1 MVWTGDLNCAHEEI
15 DIYETKGKHKVRLV
29 LVVWMWVWAVATGG
43 RRQAGLCSSL
53 SCEAWNERVGGESE
67 RG

>member
-15 DIYETKGKHKVRLV
+15 DIYETKGKHKVRVV
-29 LVVWMWVWAVATGG
+29 LAVGVWMWAVATGET
-43 RRQAGLCSSL
+43 GLRSSL